1 MTHRDASIVVAPGKV
16 SLDDLARVLAGAA
29 VMLDPSFWP
38 RVEAASSIVAKAA
51 RADAPVYGIN
61 TGFGKL
67 ASTRIA
73 ADQTA
78 LLQRNLIV
86 SHCCGV
92 GAPTPEP
99 IVRLMMAL
107 KIVSLGRGASGVRRD
122 VIEQL
127 QTLLA
132 RGVCPLVPQQGSVG
146 ASGDLAPLAHMTAV
160 MIGEGQA
167 IVDGRVVPGREA
179 LATAGLSP
187 LTLGPKEGLALI
199 NGTQFS
205 TAYAVSGLLRAHR
218 LACSALVTGALSVD
232 AAMASTAP
240 FRAEIQELRGHAGQV
255 AVGAALTALL
265 AGSDIR
271 QSHLE
276 GDERVQDP
284 YCLRCQPQVAGAA
297 LDLLT
302 QAARTL
308 TIEANAV
315 TDNPLVLVETGEI
328 VSGGNFHAEPVAFAA
343 DQIALA
349 MSEIGATSER
359 RIATLV
365 DPALNFGLPPFLTP
379 DPGINSGFMI
389 AEVTAAALYAENK
402 QRAVACSIDS
412 TPTSANQEDHVSMA
426 AHAARR
432 LSDMAD
438 NLATI
443 LGIELLVAAQ
453 GITLRLP
460 HSTSAPLA
468 AVIAALREQVPE
480 LRADRYMADDLA
492 KATALVEAG
501 VLPAAAI
508 SALQTNPF
516 PILAER
522 GRLS

>member
-1 MTHRDASIVVAPGKV
+1 MSEQGAIIVRPGSV
-16 SLDDLARVLAGAA
+16 SLDDLANVLAGSA
-29 VMLDPSFWP
+29 VTLDPAFWP
-38 RVEAASSIVAKAA
+38 RVDAAADIVAKAA

-67 ASTRIA
+67 ASKRIA
-73 ADQTA
+73 PDQTA

-86 SHCCGV
+86 SHCCGI

-107 KIVSLGRGASGVRRD
+107 KIISLGRGASGVRRE

-127 QTLLA
+127 QAMLA
-132 RGVCPLVPQQGSVG
+132 RRVYPLVPQQGSVG

-160 MIGEGQA
+160 MIAEGQA
-167 IVDGRVVPGREA
+167 IVGGTVVPGREA
-179 LATAGLSP
+179 LAAAGLEP

-205 TAYAVSGLLRAHR
+205 TACALAGVLRAFG
-218 LACSALVTGALSVD
+218 LARAALVTGALSVD

-240 FRAEIQELRGHAGQV
+240 FRPEIQALRGHAGQT
-255 AVGAALTALL
+255 AAAATLMALL
-265 AGSDIR
+265 EGSQIR

-284 YCLRCQPQVAGAA
+284 YCLRCQPQVTGAA
-297 LDLLT
+297 LDLIS

-308 TIEANAV
+308 IVEANAV

-343 DQIALA
+343 DTIALA
-349 MSEIGATSER
+349 LSEIGAISER

-379 DPGINSGFMI
+379 DPGVNSGFMI

-402 QRAVACSIDS
+402 QRASACSIDS

-438 NLATI
+438 NLAAI

-453 GITLRLP
+453 GITLRAP
-460 HSTSAPLA
+460 NATSAPLA
-468 AVIAALREQVPE
+468 AVVATLREQVPA
-480 LRADRYMADDLA
+480 LAADRYMAGDLG
-492 KATALVEAG
+492 KATALIEAG
-501 VLPAAAI
+501 ALPAV
-508 SALQTNPF
+508 ALATLSTDPF
-516 PILAER
+516 P
-522 GRLS
+522 RLPEGVFA